1 MRLIRCS
8 CIDSTNRYLR
18 DYHPTTD
25 EDIVVVTADFQ
36 TAGKGCG
43 KNVWESEAGKNLL
56 FSILVH
62 PIEVPAS
69 HQFLLSMAGGLAL
82 YEVLSSYADGF
93 SLKWPNDVY
102 WKDRKISGT
111 LIETKLS
118 GGLIKDCIFGIGLN
132 VNQQVFVSD
141 APNPV
146 SLCQI
151 LGRNVSTDEV
161 LDKVLLSFRKY
172 YERVIAGDEEGILEN
187 YLQHLYRREGVY
199 QYRDAEGLFEAEI
212 IRVEP
217 TGILILRDVKGTI
230 RKYAFKEVEFI
241 IDQS

>member
-25 EDIVVVTADFQ
+25 DDIVVVTADFQ

-82 YEVLSSYADGF
+82 Y
-93 SLKWPNDVY
+93 
-102 WKDRKISGT
+102 
-111 LIETKLS
+111 
-118 GGLIKDCIFGIGLN
+118 
-132 VNQQVFVSD
+132 
-141 APNPV
+141 
-146 SLCQI
+146 
-151 LGRNVSTDEV
+151 
-161 LDKVLLSFRKY
+161 
-172 YERVIAGDEEGILEN
+172 
-187 YLQHLYRREGVY
+187 
-199 QYRDAEGLFEAEI
+199 
-212 IRVEP
+212 
-217 TGILILRDVKGTI
+217 
-230 RKYAFKEVEFI
+230 
-241 IDQS
+241 

>member
-1 MRLIRCS
+1 
-8 CIDSTNRYLR
+8 
-18 DYHPTTD
+18 
-25 EDIVVVTADFQ
+25 
-36 TAGKGCG
+36 
-43 KNVWESEAGKNLL
+43 
-56 FSILVH
+56 
-62 PIEVPAS
+62 
-69 HQFLLSMAGGLAL
+69 MAGGLAL

-151 LGRNVSTDEV
+151 LDRNVSTDEV
-161 LDKVLLSFRKY
+161 LDKILLSFRKY
-172 YERVIAGDEEGILEN
+172 YERVIAGDEDGILEN
-187 YLQHLYRREGVY
+187 YLQHLYRRKGVY
-199 QYRDAEGLFEAEI
+199 QYRDAEGFFEAEI

-217 TGILILRDVKGTI
+217 TGILILRDVKGMI

-241 IDQS
+241 IDKS